1 MDSADHIEV
10 PPKIRVFT
18 PKNAYIREVWTFI
31 YRFMHN
37 LLGLFAKCLI
47 NLEKQKPLPVKF
59 YSVAEVSHIFFR
71 PRTKKLI
78 RPFGFDSR
86 LKTFMNLLY

>member
-1 MDSADHIEV
+1 
-10 PPKIRVFT
+10 
-18 PKNAYIREVWTFI
+18 
-31 YRFMHN
+31 
-37 LLGLFAKCLI
+37 
-47 NLEKQKPLPVKF
+47 VKF

-86 LKTFMNLLY
+86 LKTFVNLLYSEKSRFPTTSLRKIIFDVFWSMS